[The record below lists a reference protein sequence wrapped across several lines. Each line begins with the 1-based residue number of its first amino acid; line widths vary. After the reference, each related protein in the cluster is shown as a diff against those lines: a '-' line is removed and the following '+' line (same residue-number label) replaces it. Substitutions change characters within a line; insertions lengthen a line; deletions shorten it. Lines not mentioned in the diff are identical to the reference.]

1 VSDIWS
7 DAPLAIAPTTAS
19 PQAGVLVSAVA
30 AASLSRR
37 VRRVALGTMTVGGA
51 GAVLFV
57 FLIGVSGSD
66 LAEGLSSVRSEAVR
80 EFLFSAIPVALVI
93 FFVLLATAGRRVWL
107 TRNLLGDDLTRT
119 ARSPLKL
126 VRGLLVVGMPLC
138 VFGTVIGLLGSEV
151 TSILAVGA
159 PQAAAFVASA
169 ILATRVRDLLA
180 DLRPPQQQPP
190 QSPIASVASAPDALP
205 DTGENVPM
213 AAVAVVALP
222 APETLQYA
230 MASSDE
236 ARDFLRL
243 FDLLAIYAA
252 VVHGL
257 GVPGLADTVAQ
268 MLTGAGSGMGTVNWF
283 EEAANMTRA
292 LVEVASLVVALGWA
306 IWAPAYVAFGAV
318 LYRTGLALATTGLA
332 AALIGTGLVMYEF
345 SHRAGDGFSRAVW
358 LGPALQGWLFPCV
371 MLFCLTRAR
380 VRAAFVENAAKR
392 RGTS

>member
-1 VSDIWS
+1 
-7 DAPLAIAPTTAS
+7 
-19 PQAGVLVSAVA
+19 VLVSAVA

-57 FLIGVSGSD
+57 LLIGASGSD
-66 LAEGLSSVRSEAVR
+66 LAEGLSSVRSHAVR
-80 EFLFSAIPVALVI
+80 EFLFSAVPVALVI
-93 FFVLLATAGRRVWL
+93 FFVLLAAAGRRVWL

-119 ARSPLKL
+119 ARSPLKV

-138 VFGTVIGLLGSEV
+138 LFGTVIGLLGSEV
-151 TSILAVGA
+151 TSILAIGA
-159 PQAAAFVASA
+159 PQAAAFIASA

-180 DLRPPQQQPP
+180 DLRPSQQPP
-190 QSPIASVASAPDALP
+190 QPPIASLAAAPEVLPDA
-205 DTGENVPM
+205 GENVPM

-222 APETLQYA
+222 APATLQYA
-230 MASSDE
+230 MASGDE

-257 GVPGLADTVAQ
+257 GIPGLADTVAQ
-268 MLTGAGSGMGTVNWF
+268 MLTGAGSGMGMVNWF

-292 LVEVASLVVALGWA
+292 LVEVAGLVVALGWA
-306 IWAPAYVAFGAV
+306 LWAPAYVAFGAV

-345 SHRAGDGFSRAVW
+345 SHRTGDGFSRAVW
-358 LGPALQGWLFPCV
+358 LGPALQSWLFPSV

-380 VRAAFVENAAKR
+380 VRAAFAENAAKR